1 MPDRDSGL
9 LPAKTN
15 RNCRYKQ
22 AVENSADEFL
32 QIKIFESL
40 HRSLYANKNILFY
53 IELRSFKS
61 LI

>member
-32 QIKIFESL
+32 QIKIL
-40 HRSLYANKNILFY
+40 KAY
-53 IELRSFKS
+53 IEAFMLTRIFYFILSFVHLKA
-61 LI
+61 